1 MVKGTPYENVDDLGD
16 KEDDSG
22 PLISENVIGVV
33 HDHLI
38 TFELDMG
45 IDGPMNNSFVKV
57 HLENQRVPTGKSPI
71 KSYLKVKKC
80 VAKTEKDAQIKL
92 SLYDPYE
99 FHIVNPNRKSR
110 SGNPTGYRIIP
121 GENAVS
127 LLDHDDPPQIRGAF
141 SNNQVLNFKLC
152 FSI

>member
-1 MVKGTPYENVDDLGD
+1 M
-16 KEDDSG
+16 
-22 PLISENVIGVV
+22 
-33 HDHLI
+33 
-38 TFELDMG
+38 
-45 IDGPMNNSFVKV
+45 
-57 HLENQRVPTGKSPI
+57 
-71 KSYLKVKKC
+71 
-80 VAKTEKDAQIKL
+80 AKTEKDAQIKL

-121 GENAVS
+121 GGNAVS

-152 FSI
+152 FSL